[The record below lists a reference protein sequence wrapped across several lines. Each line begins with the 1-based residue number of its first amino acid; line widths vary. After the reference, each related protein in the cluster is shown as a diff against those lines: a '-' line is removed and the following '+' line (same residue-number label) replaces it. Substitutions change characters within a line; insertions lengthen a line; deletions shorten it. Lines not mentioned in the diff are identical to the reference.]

1 MRYPI
6 RSIALL
12 AAVAAGLGGCGK
24 SATAPDIPAGTEPA
38 ILTPINAT
46 ITKIEVVKFPAKK
59 ANGDDWDLS
68 IIASYRRPDLFVV
81 LTRENER
88 GDYTSNTVTNA
99 VPGTRYTFTSAV
111 SGRLP
116 ATIPYGTSRRIYVMD
131 EDVGGDH
138 DRVGWITVNLP
149 GAYGQDNARNL
160 DYTFTDSGNRL
171 SVRVV
176 GTWAY

>member
-1 MRYPI
+1 MRHPI
-6 RSIALL
+6 IPFALL
-12 AAVAAGLGGCGK
+12 ALVAAGLGGCGK
-24 SATAPDIPAGTEPA
+24 HTTAPEVPAVTEPV

-46 ITKIEVVKFPAKK
+46 IKKIEVVKFPAK
-59 ANGDDWDLS
+59 APDGSDWDVS
-68 IIASYRRPDLFVV
+68 IVASYRRPDLFVA
-81 LTRENER
+81 LTRENQP

-99 VPGTRYTFTSAV
+99 VPGTRYTFTAAV

-116 ATIPYGTSRRIYVMD
+116 ATIPYGTSRRVYVMD
-131 EDVGGDH
+131 EDFGGDH

-149 GAYGQDNARNL
+149 KAYGQDNARNL